1 MKTAEQRTL
10 ALRAQACRT
19 RLAGHARQVAL
30 HAFLYCAL
38 KRLVLTDAH
47 GVILHHLFFLE
58 GVSIGDLYESRAA
71 AINHPTVVRE
81 RQLRLSLHLLEI
93 IGIAHAIEL
102 VDPQDLLRLLLLDLG
117 IAVGDLL
124 VGLANLLL
132 DIRSVVI
139 GSLSHDAADDGN
151 CCCHGS

>member
-1 MKTAEQRTL
+1 LKTAEQRTL

-19 RLAGHARQVAL
+19 RLAGHALQVAL

-47 GVILHHLFFLE
+47 GVVVHNLLLLE
-58 GVSIGDLYESRAA
+58 GVGIGNLDQSRAA

-81 RQLRLSLHLLEI
+81 CQLRSSLHLLEI

-117 IAVGDLL
+117 IAIGDLL

-132 DIRSVVI
+132 DIRSVT
-139 GSLSHDAADDGN
+139 LAN
-151 CCCHGS
+151 L